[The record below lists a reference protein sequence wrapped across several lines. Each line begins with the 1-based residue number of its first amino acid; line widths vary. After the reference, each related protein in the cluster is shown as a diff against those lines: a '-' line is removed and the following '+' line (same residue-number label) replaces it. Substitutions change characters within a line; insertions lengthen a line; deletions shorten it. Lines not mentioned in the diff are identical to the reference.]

1 MNTSPHILV
10 VEDDREISALVARY
24 LRVNDFRVSV
34 AGDGREMN
42 RRLAD
47 GHYDLV
53 ILDLMLPG
61 EDGLAICRRLR
72 RDTRLPIVMLTAK
85 SDELDRVVGLETG
98 ADDYLTKPFSPRELL
113 ARIRA
118 VLRRCR
124 ADADPQGPARAQN
137 HAFLGFHLDVA
148 ARRLTD
154 PGGALV
160 TLTAAE
166 FDLLLVLVERPGRVL
181 SRDSLLDLT
190 QGRAPGPY
198 ERSVDIL
205 ISRIRRKLE
214 GDPHHPEIIRT
225 VRSGGYLFAAEV
237 EST

>member
-1 MNTSPHILV
+1 MNASPHILV
-10 VEDDREISALVARY
+10 VEDDREISTLVARY
-24 LRVNDFRVSV
+24 LKINDFRVTV
-34 AGDGREMN
+34 AADGREMN

-47 GHYDLV
+47 GHFDLI

-61 EDGLAICRRLR
+61 EDGLSICRRLR
-72 RDTRLPIVMLTAK
+72 RDTQLPIVMLTAK
-85 SDELDRVVGLETG
+85 SEELDRVVGLETG
-98 ADDYLTKPFSPRELL
+98 ADDYMTKPFSPRELL

-118 VLRRCR
+118 VLRRCKG
-124 ADADPQGPARAQN
+124 DAEQPAHPQAKTHGFRG
-137 HAFLGFHLDVA
+137 FLLDVP

-154 PGGALV
+154 PTGAMV

-166 FDLLLVLVERPGRVL
+166 FDLLLVMVERPQRVL
-181 SRDSLLDLT
+181 SRDTLLDLT

-205 ISRIRRKLE
+205 ISRIRRKVE
-214 GDPHHPEIIRT
+214 DDAHRPELIRT